1 MGSGEW
7 AIPYSLL
14 PTPFLVKSLAFK
26 PGIPHS
32 PLPIPYSL
40 FKEIATGA
48 KLLHMLKHP
57 QVLPFASTLAWLRAY
72 TGHSKAV
79 VELSMRLPSSH
90 QKVAQLIQGAV
101 QLNGAIY
108 L

>member
-1 MGSGEW
+1 MDYKFHAKSKLWCWVDVTSPSGN
-7 AIPYSLL
+7 
-14 PTPFLVKSLAFK
+14 FR
-26 PGIPHS
+26 
-32 PLPIPYSL
+32 
-40 FKEIATGA
+40 EIATVA

-57 QVLPFASTLAWLRAY
+57 LVLPFASTLAWLRAY

-101 QLNGAIY
+101 QLNGAID